1 MTSATKSTVWAR
13 RRSRRALVQA
23 VYQWQMADNDLVRI
37 EADFLADGSLV
48 KADVEFFRELLR
60 ATVSSVAE
68 LDEVIT
74 PLLDRSL
81 ASLDQIEL
89 AVLRLG
95 SAELKTRI
103 DIPYRVVISEYV
115 ELTKTFGA
123 EDGHKYVNGVL
134 DKLALTLRPIETAS
148 ERV

>member
-1 MTSATKSTVWAR
+1 MKSNVWAR
-13 RRSRRALVQA
+13 RRARRALVQA

-37 EADFLADGSLV
+37 EADFLASGSLD

-60 ATVSSVAE
+60 ATLSGIGE
-68 LDEVIT
+68 LDEMIS

-81 ASLDQIEL
+81 SSLDQIEL

-95 SAELKTRI
+95 AIELKTRI

-115 ELTKTFGA
+115 ELAKTFGA

-134 DKLALTLRPIETAS
+134 DKLALTLRPLETAS

>member
-1 MTSATKSTVWAR
+1 MKSNVWAR
-13 RRSRRALVQA
+13 RRARRALVQA
-23 VYQWQMADNDLVRI
+23 VYQWQMADNDLMRI
-37 EADFLADGSLV
+37 EADFLASGSLD

-60 ATVSSVAE
+60 ATLSGIGE
-68 LDEVIT
+68 LDEMIS

-81 ASLDQIEL
+81 SSLDQIEL

-95 SAELKTRI
+95 AIELKTRI

-115 ELTKTFGA
+115 ELAKTFGA

-134 DKLALTLRPIETAS
+134 DRLALTLRPLETAS

>member
-1 MTSATKSTVWAR
+1 MKSRVWAR
-13 RRSRRALVQA
+13 RRARRALVQA
-23 VYQWQMADNDLVRI
+23 VYQWQMADGDLVRI
-37 EADFLADGSLV
+37 EADFLTSGSLD

-60 ATVSSVAE
+60 AALASVTE
-68 LDEVIT
+68 LDELLA
-74 PLLDRSL
+74 PLLDRELS
-81 ASLDQIEL
+81 SLDQIEL

-95 SAELKTRI
+95 ALELKDRI

-115 ELTKTFGA
+115 ELAKTFGA

-134 DKLALTLRPIETAS
+134 DKLALTLRPLETAS

>member
-1 MTSATKSTVWAR
+1 MKSNVWAR
-13 RRSRRALVQA
+13 RRARRALVQA
-23 VYQWQMADNDLVRI
+23 VYQWQMADGDLVRI
-37 EADFLADGSLV
+37 EADFLSSGSLD
-48 KADVEFFRELLR
+48 KADVEFFREQLR
-60 ATVSSVAE
+60 ATMANVVE
-68 LDEVIT
+68 LDEQLL
-74 PLLDRSL
+74 PLLDREL
-81 ASLDQIEL
+81 KSLDQIEL

-95 SAELKTRI
+95 TLELKDRI

-134 DKLALTLRPIETAS
+134 DKLAQTLRPLETAS

>member
-1 MTSATKSTVWAR
+1 MKSNVWAR
-13 RRSRRALVQA
+13 RRARRALVQA
-23 VYQWQMADNDLVRI
+23 VYQWQMADSDLLRI
-37 EADFLADGSLV
+37 EADFLASGSLE

-60 ATVSSVAE
+60 ATLSGIGE
-68 LDEVIT
+68 LDELIA

-81 ASLDQIEL
+81 SSLDQIEL

-95 SAELKTRI
+95 AVELKSRI

-115 ELTKTFGA
+115 ELAKTFGA
-123 EDGHKYVNGVL
+123 ENGHKYVNGVL
-134 DKLALTLRPIETAS
+134 DKLALALRPLETAS

>member
-1 MTSATKSTVWAR
+1 MTSATKSNVWAR
-13 RRSRRALVQA
+13 RRARRALVQA

-37 EADFLADGSLV
+37 EADFLTDGSLE

-60 ATVSSVAE
+60 ATLSSVGE
-68 LDEVIT
+68 LDELIA

-81 ASLDQIEL
+81 SSLDQIEL

-95 SAELKTRI
+95 AAELKTRI

-134 DKLALTLRPIETAS
+134 DKLALTLRPVETAS

>member
-1 MTSATKSTVWAR
+1 MKSNVWAR
-13 RRSRRALVQA
+13 RRARRALVQA
-23 VYQWQMADNDLVRI
+23 VYQWQMADSDLLRI
-37 EADFLADGSLV
+37 EADFLASGSLE

-60 ATVSSVAE
+60 ATLSGTGE
-68 LDEVIT
+68 LDELIS

-81 ASLDQIEL
+81 SSLDQIEL

-95 SAELKTRI
+95 AMELKSRI

-115 ELTKTFGA
+115 ELARTFGA

-134 DKLALTLRPIETAS
+134 DRLASALRPLETAS

>member
-1 MTSATKSTVWAR
+1 MKSNVWAR
-13 RRSRRALVQA
+13 RRARRALVQA
-23 VYQWQMADNDLVRI
+23 VYQWQMADGDLVRI
-37 EADFLADGSLV
+37 EADFLTSGSLD
-48 KADVEFFRELLR
+48 KADVEFFREQLR
-60 ATVSSVAE
+60 TTLADVAE
-68 LDEVIT
+68 LDAQLL

-95 SAELKTRI
+95 ALELRDRI

-115 ELTKTFGA
+115 ELAKTFGA

-134 DKLALTLRPIETAS
+134 DKLASTLRPLETSS

>member
-1 MTSATKSTVWAR
+1 MKSNVWAR
-13 RRSRRALVQA
+13 RRARRALVQA
-23 VYQWQMADNDLVRI
+23 VYQWQMADSDLVRI
-37 EADFLADGSLV
+37 EADFLASGSLD

-60 ATVSSVAE
+60 ATLSSVGE
-68 LDEVIT
+68 LDELIS

-81 ASLDQIEL
+81 SSLDQIEL

-95 SAELKTRI
+95 AVELKSRI

-115 ELTKTFGA
+115 ELAKTFGA

-134 DKLALTLRPIETAS
+134 DKLASALRPLETAS

>member
-1 MTSATKSTVWAR
+1 MKSNVWAR
-13 RRSRRALVQA
+13 RRARRALVQA
-23 VYQWQMADNDLVRI
+23 VYQWQMADSDLLRI
-37 EADFLADGSLV
+37 EADFLASGSLE

-60 ATVSSVAE
+60 ATLSGTGE
-68 LDEVIT
+68 LDELIS

-81 ASLDQIEL
+81 SSLDQIEL

-95 SAELKTRI
+95 AMELKSRI

-115 ELTKTFGA
+115 ELARTFGA

-134 DKLALTLRPIETAS
+134 DKLASALRPLETAS